1 MNVVMGLLDSLFK
14 LGKSRVREAVS
25 GRKPERTLPSAL
37 GLRIGASVEFD
48 LLPVRMNAG
57 AFRFALP
64 RTDEPMIVTAQ
75 GRFELGEG
83 MIVHRFYSDSST
95 MLQLLCRDLPGLEDQ
110 VEEITLYVP
119 LESAYPEN
127 REQIHRWVGPQGRIG
142 APEFRI
148 ADGTRYRR
156 IWFDDEPGPAS
167 PVRYTEEVFDE
178 PDSFSRPRRI
188 AQEAMLYGREVAPGR
203 SEYLLPALETTDG
216 ESSVT
221 VMVGIDLDRSAV
233 RVL

>member
-1 MNVVMGLLDSLFK
+1 MSVVPAALLRRQIAPQRP
-14 LGKSRVREAVS
+14 GKRDFNNTSVS
-25 GRKPERTLPSAL
+25 SDRACRDGRALHPSCEPPFL
-37 GLRIGASVEFD
+37 NQ
-48 LLPVRMNAG
+48 LPVEATESITRNFSLPKPNFGLFSAPFRQPRQSHDQCLRTPKRSPPPDSHRDPSRFG
-57 AFRFALP
+57 A
-64 RTDEPMIVTAQ
+64 
-75 GRFELGEG
+75 
-83 MIVHRFYSDSST
+83 
-95 MLQLLCRDLPGLEDQ
+95 
-110 VEEITLYVP
+110 
-119 LESAYPEN
+119 EN

-156 IWFDDEPGPAS
+156 IWFDGEPGPAS